1 MATLLTFL
9 HVFTMCEFSTD
20 YHLERIH
27 SMSVTEDINGDPF
40 LQDEEYESLANLIPR
55 ILAERES
62 FLNISEELLQKEI
75 EELETPGSA
84 MEVIEESRSELSE
97 AIDPSTPSDAI
108 ELSDVRT
115 SDYDMFQKRKTEL
128 LQHIGSALNE
138 TSLSLDFVSLLLSAV
153 KPGVAKATLSPH
165 LSKNSPLG
173 SLGSDRLIADPNGDD
188 GRSSAKKQST
198 EKLGMGWKY
207 QSLGNITDLYKSAAE
222 TLKTEVANEH
232 NYWKT
237 IHKIYS
243 HGEALCKLRDPAT
256 NSKAIGVKFGYGD
269 SGLNYFDKGLAV
281 LRKGEQGNIQFVP
294 VTSGSTRLTGVV
306 NKFTRVRILSK
317 IDDDFMLTGQSLF
330 SKDDLEQ
337 TSGES
342 VVSEIERAR
351 YFFFEDDMFFHLIR
365 EARNLISYNVSIISN
380 KIIIEIYDQIIE
392 IESVVFDEE
401 NEEELNNVYQNTN
414 QQSTR
419 NNARAQDIL
428 NFLKLML
435 CCYYNYNLDLKQ
447 KMPTSFTKWK
457 QQNSHPLMLRP
468 LIGHIRHEINV
479 RNTEKILHKI
489 CNGFDASV
497 VSHDIEKKKY
507 TNLEGIDA
515 TLNPFSMAI
524 LKPVTEFVV
533 VLRNLS
539 NEHHLKAEVDVT
551 TSDIFVNLIVRLR
564 VSKYKSLED
573 LLQNSQGTNVL
584 QHELTDMLEVEESLS
599 WSFMSFV
606 NR

>member
-1 MATLLTFL
+1 M
-9 HVFTMCEFSTD
+9 ST
-20 YHLERIH
+20 
-27 SMSVTEDINGDPF
+27 TEDVQGDPF
-40 LQDEEYESLANLIPR
+40 LQDDDQESLANLIPR

-62 FLNISEELLQKEI
+62 FLNISEELLRREI
-75 EELETPGSA
+75 YELETPGSA
-84 MEVIEESRSELSE
+84 MEVIEEENDKYPVLSE
-97 AIDPSTPSDAI
+97 SLDPSSSIDSTIEQLDAQ
-108 ELSDVRT
+108 T
-115 SDYDMFQKRKTEL
+115 SDYDMFQKKKTEL

-138 TSLSLDFVSLLLSAV
+138 TSLSLDFVSLILSAV

-165 LSKNSPLG
+165 LSKNAPLG
-173 SLGSDRLIADPNGDD
+173 SLGSDRLIPDPNGDS

-198 EKLGMGWKY
+198 ETLGMGWKY
-207 QSLGNITDLYKSAAE
+207 QSLANITYLYKSAAD
-222 TLKTEVANEH
+222 TLKTEVVNEH

-237 IHKIYS
+237 IHKIYT
-243 HGEALCKLRDPAT
+243 HGEALCKLRDPIN

-281 LRKGEQGNIQFVP
+281 LRKGDHGNIQFVP
-294 VTSGSTRLTGVV
+294 VATGSAKLTGVV
-306 NKFTRVRILSK
+306 NKFTRIRILSK

-330 SKDDLEQ
+330 TKDDLEY
-337 TSGES
+337 TSGDS
-342 VVSEIERAR
+342 VINLIERAR
-351 YFFFEDDMFFHLIR
+351 YFFFEDDMFYHLLR

-380 KIIIEIYDQIIE
+380 KIIVEIYDQIIE
-392 IESVVFDEE
+392 IENVVYDEE
-401 NEEELNNVYQNTN
+401 TEEDLNNVYQNSS
-414 QQSTR
+414 QQSTK
-419 NNARAQDIL
+419 NNKIAQDIL
-428 NFLKLML
+428 IFLKSML
-435 CCYYNYNLDLKQ
+435 CCYYNYNLDLNQ

-489 CNGFDASV
+489 CSGFDASI
-497 VSHDIEKKKY
+497 VSHDIKKEKYK
-507 TNLEGIDA
+507 NLNGVDA
-515 TLNPFSMAI
+515 TTNPFSMAI

-533 VLRNLS
+533 VLRKLAT
-539 NEHHLKAEVDVT
+539 ELHLKAEVDVT

-573 LLQNSQGTNVL
+573 LLQNNQGTNVL